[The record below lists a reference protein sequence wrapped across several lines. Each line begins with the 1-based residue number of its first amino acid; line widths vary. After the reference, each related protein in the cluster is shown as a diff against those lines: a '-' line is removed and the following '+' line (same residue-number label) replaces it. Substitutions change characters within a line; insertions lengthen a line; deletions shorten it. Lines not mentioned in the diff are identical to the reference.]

1 MNRDNKQKDEAGTPS
16 KKRKAESSKL
26 EGESAT
32 KYQRSSEQPTIRCK
46 LTPQEKYELEKFLA
60 DAWNN
65 LMNLGKKNKDEIES
79 EQVDSNGTHSS
90 SNLPGDPI
98 HSPQLFPGGNTGSS
112 ANVDGRELL
121 VQKEVYKGK
130 EVAKAVNS
138 EDNSGKGV
146 IPMPPLFQEMV
157 AQKEVDKEAE
167 FVHGN
172 VDENGEAKEVNQQKM
187 KIFGHWII
195 KE

>member
-1 MNRDNKQKDEAGTPS
+1 MSQNPS

-26 EGESAT
+26 EGESAQ

-65 LMNLGKKNKDEIES
+65 LMNLGKQNKDEIES
-79 EQVDSNGTHSS
+79 EQIDSNSTASS
-90 SNLPGDPI
+90 SNLAKD
-98 HSPQLFPGGNTGSS
+98 GNFGSF
-112 ANVDGRELL
+112 ANVDGRELV
-121 VQKEVYKGK
+121 VQKKVYKGK
-130 EVAKAVNS
+130 EVAKTVYS

-157 AQKEVDKEAE
+157 AQKEVDNKEAE
-167 FVHGN
+167 IVHGN
-172 VDENGEAKEVNQQKM
+172 VDENGEAEEVNKQKM
-187 KIFGHWII
+187 KIFGHWIT

>member
-1 MNRDNKQKDEAGTPS
+1 
-16 KKRKAESSKL
+16 
-26 EGESAT
+26 
-32 KYQRSSEQPTIRCK
+32 
-46 LTPQEKYELEKFLA
+46 
-60 DAWNN
+60 
-65 LMNLGKKNKDEIES
+65 MNLGKKNKDEIES

-138 EDNSGKGV
+138 EDNSGKGSFSDT
-146 IPMPPLFQEMV
+146 PLNNGNALDMPQVLYSWRLDF
-157 AQKEVDKEAE
+157 
-167 FVHGN
+167 FL
-172 VDENGEAKEVNQQKM
+172 
-187 KIFGHWII
+187 I
-195 KE
+195 K